1 MALVCWYCTNRVEEK
16 EGEEEGVLATE
27 HARSDS
33 RSEAR
38 VGNHKHARL
47 LGPEIVLQSSVIV

>member
-1 MALVCWYCTNRVEEK
+1 MALVCWYCTNRVEEE

-47 LGPEIVLQSSVIV
+47 LGPEIVLQSSV